1 MAGRVNYDH
10 PAEVCLL
17 SFSSRKLLFFPF
29 YFYFVEFF
37 FFFFLSQIGLF
48 ICLDSLKFSY
58 KLCSVNQS
66 ADYIFRVQIILYI
79 FSVFFRLYSVCFY
92 V

>member
-10 PAEVCLL
+10 PVEVCLL
-17 SFSSRKLLFFPF
+17 SFSSRKVLFFPF
-29 YFYFVEFF
+29 YFYFVEV
-37 FFFFLSQIGLF
+37 FLSQICLF
-48 ICLDSLKFSY
+48 TCLDSLKFCY

-79 FSVFFRLYSVCFY
+79 FPVFFRLYSVCFY